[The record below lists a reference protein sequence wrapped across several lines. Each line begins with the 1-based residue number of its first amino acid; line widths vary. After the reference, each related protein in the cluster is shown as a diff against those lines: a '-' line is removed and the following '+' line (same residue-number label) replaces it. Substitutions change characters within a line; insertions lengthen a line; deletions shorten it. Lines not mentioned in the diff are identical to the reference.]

1 MAENRE
7 DERAVSGEDSLLDG
21 GFTWLRET
29 VPLKETPP
37 APRAAGAA
45 PGSPAGEPAVSAEEE
60 AALYLFGGP
69 EEGDGNTGTPV
80 KQKAAGSGG
89 DPDAPA
95 TDAAEGPD
103 VFAGV
108 RDAEPAGAAASP
120 DSDPAPDLAL
130 EGDPGEAD
138 QDIAEEENEGSA
150 AVAALG
156 RLLGSRQDVP
166 YSEKENVHYYNNI
179 NKSGPED
186 GAFPEGAASVRE
198 EEAEPA
204 PEEEE
209 DDDGDAENQEEESRG
224 RGSGRSAVR
233 RRLCLTALALLVSG
247 AAAWY
252 ASGSGSGDGGA
263 GLPTTAAEAELVRRQ
278 AGALRALPQA
288 EDGSGGPL
296 SSSRAAD
303 RDEAAAQEA
312 LLSPASESGTA
323 PSASAAGPAATVRP
337 AVTDVPSAADG
348 EPLMAEAGRP
358 ATAED
363 LRNGFAALRED
374 LKKLGESFAA
384 RQAAGEEDI
393 RALRRAAR
401 DLQAAAEK
409 SARRADASFSGRS
422 APRKAE
428 AGEPS
433 SPPSGG
439 LEGWSVLGLS
449 ATRAIVQDP
458 GGKIWTV
465 ARGDRAG
472 RLRIRDVDL
481 ATGNVSTDRGVIRYG
496 E

>member
-95 TDAAEGPD
+95 TEAAEEPD

-186 GAFPEGAASVRE
+186 GAFPEGKKRRSPSRRRKKTMMETLKTRKRKAGAG
-198 EEAEPA
+198 A
-204 PEEEE
+204 PE
-209 DDDGDAENQEEESRG
+209 DPPSAA
-224 RGSGRSAVR
+224 GSVSPLSPSSFPELPPGTPRDREAGTAGPGFPPR
-233 RRLCLTALALLVSG
+233 RPR
-247 AAAWY
+247 
-252 ASGSGSGDGGA
+252 
-263 GLPTTAAEAELVRRQ
+263 
-278 AGALRALPQA
+278 
-288 EDGSGGPL
+288 L
-296 SSSRAAD
+296 SSSAD
-303 RDEAAAQEA
+303 RPAPCALCLRRKMAAEGRCLLLEQLTGTRPRRRRRFFLPRLKAAQRRQRP
-312 LLSPASESGTA
+312 LPVPQPRS
-323 PSASAAGPAATVRP
+323 VRP
-337 AVTDVPSAADG
+337 
-348 EPLMAEAGRP
+348 
-358 ATAED
+358 
-363 LRNGFAALRED
+363 
-374 LKKLGESFAA
+374 
-384 RQAAGEEDI
+384 
-393 RALRRAAR
+393 
-401 DLQAAAEK
+401 
-409 SARRADASFSGRS
+409 
-422 APRKAE
+422 
-428 AGEPS
+428 
-433 SPPSGG
+433 
-439 LEGWSVLGLS
+439 
-449 ATRAIVQDP
+449 
-458 GGKIWTV
+458 
-465 ARGDRAG
+465 
-472 RLRIRDVDL
+472 
-481 ATGNVSTDRGVIRYG
+481 
-496 E
+496 

>member
-1 MAENRE
+1 M
-7 DERAVSGEDSLLDG
+7 
-21 GFTWLRET
+21 
-29 VPLKETPP
+29 
-37 APRAAGAA
+37 
-45 PGSPAGEPAVSAEEE
+45 
-60 AALYLFGGP
+60 
-69 EEGDGNTGTPV
+69 
-80 KQKAAGSGG
+80 
-89 DPDAPA
+89 
-95 TDAAEGPD
+95 
-103 VFAGV
+103 
-108 RDAEPAGAAASP
+108 
-120 DSDPAPDLAL
+120 
-130 EGDPGEAD
+130 
-138 QDIAEEENEGSA
+138 
-150 AVAALG
+150 AALG

-166 YSEKENVHYYNNI
+166 YPEKENVHYYNNI

-186 GAFPEGAASVRE
+186 GASPEGAASVRE

-233 RRLCLTALALLVSG
+233 RRVCLTALALLVSG
-247 AAAWY
+247 AAVWY
-252 ASGSGSGDGGA
+252 AAGSGSGDGGA

-303 RDEAAAQEA
+303 RDTAAAQEA

-323 PSASAAGPAATVRP
+323 PSASASGPAAPVRP

-409 SARRADASFSGRS
+409 SARRADASSSGRS

>member
-1 MAENRE
+1 MAENRQ
-7 DERAVSGEDSLLDG
+7 DERTASGEDSLLAG

-29 VPLKETPP
+29 VPLKETSP
-37 APRAAGAA
+37 APQAAGAA
-45 PGSPAGEPAVSAEEE
+45 QGSLAGETAVSAEEE

-69 EEGDGNTGTPV
+69 EEGDGNADAPGKRP
-80 KQKAAGSGG
+80 AAGE
-89 DPDAPA
+89 DQDALAPDTPEE
-95 TDAAEGPD
+95 TDASAD
-103 VFAGV
+103 V
-108 RDAEPAGAAASP
+108 RDPAGAAAFP

-138 QDIAEEENEGSA
+138 QGIAEEEDEGA
-150 AVAALG
+150 AVSALG

-166 YSEKENVHYYNNI
+166 YSIKENVHPYNNI
-179 NKSGPED
+179 NKDGPEN
-186 GAFPEGAASVRE
+186 GLARGGTAPVRD

-209 DDDGDAENQEEESRG
+209 DDEGDAEIQEEEGRG
-224 RGSGRSAVR
+224 RGSGRGAVR
-233 RRLCLTALALLVSG
+233 RRACLVAFAVLVSG
-247 AAAWY
+247 AAVWY
-252 ASGSGSGDGGA
+252 AAGSGSGDGGT

-278 AGALRALPQA
+278 AGALRALPQP
-288 EDGSGGPL
+288 EDGSVGPL
-296 SSSRAAD
+296 SSPRAAD
-303 RDEAAAQEA
+303 RDTAAAPETA
-312 LLSPASESGTA
+312 LSSAPESGAA
-323 PSASAAGPAATVRP
+323 PSASAAGPAAPVRP
-337 AVTDVPSAADG
+337 AVTDVSPAAEG
-348 EPLMAEAGRP
+348 EPLMAESGRP
-358 ATAED
+358 ATADD

-384 RQAAGEEDI
+384 RQAVREDDI

-401 DLQAAAEK
+401 DLEAAAEK
-409 SARRADASFSGRS
+409 SARRASASGLS
-422 APRKAE
+422 APGKAE
-428 AGEPS
+428 AGES
-433 SPPSGG
+433 SSSSSG

-458 GGKIWTV
+458 GGRIWTV